1 MLPVQGENNAF
12 QCHGANSSA
21 QNGKDSGGPIACG
34 SIADNTGYACMMKNL
49 IETWREAWSV
59 EPGTTDKS
67 FPFGLV
73 SLAGGTSEGHAA
85 NMGAFR
91 YAQTGNTGLL
101 PNEHMPNTFA
111 AQAFDT
117 GDPCQGGSQCCLN
130 NKDGQGGWPC
140 ESGEAPYT
148 GQFMGGIHPRVKKIV
163 GTRLAKA
170 ARALAYGD
178 KDEIWTGPV
187 LDSCVVA
194 QSGQITLSF
203 DQAMMKDDV
212 IQVLAETVKGIDLS
226 RGPDGSAGGWTSDQ
240 LQVLQNF
247 GSSSPMEVQLNGASG
262 GELSDGIWLP
272 ISLQQ
277 KCSNTP
283 DHDSTQPGRAGCSW
297 NYTS

>member
-111 AQAFDT
+111 AQAF
-117 GDPCQGGSQCCLN
+117 GHHRVFFRVIGHIDPLGPLRQTV
-130 NKDGQGGWPC
+130 
-140 ESGEAPYT
+140 E
-148 GQFMGGIHPRVKKIV
+148 R
-163 GTRLAKA
+163 
-170 ARALAYGD
+170 RA
-178 KDEIWTGPV
+178 
-187 LDSCVVA
+187 
-194 QSGQITLSF
+194 GQIEVSLV
-203 DQAMMKDDV
+203 DQ
-212 IQVLAETVKGIDLS
+212 
-226 RGPDGSAGGWTSDQ
+226 
-240 LQVLQNF
+240 
-247 GSSSPMEVQLNGASG
+247 GAHLR
-262 GELSDGIWLP
+262 EEECH
-272 ISLQQ
+272 Q
-277 KCSNTP
+277 K
-283 DHDSTQPGRAGCSW
+283 
-297 NYTS
+297 